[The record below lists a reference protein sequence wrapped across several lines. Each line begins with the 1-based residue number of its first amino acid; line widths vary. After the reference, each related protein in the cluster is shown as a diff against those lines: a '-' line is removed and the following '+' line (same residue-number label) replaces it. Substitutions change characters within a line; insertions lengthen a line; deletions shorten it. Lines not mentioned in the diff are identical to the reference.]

1 MTLKSL
7 LIAALFCC
15 STLYSQETSKSLK
28 CVKKVQKLF
37 DKFDYHGAIDLCT
50 ECLEKSPNSAQLYY
64 ERGLLHHYLNH
75 AYASAA
81 DFEKSLDLGI
91 ITPGFQDEL
100 FMRWKCD
107 TMFIIKEITDSL
119 IFPELKP
126 ELNYK
131 REYGLADSLQGML
144 RTERTCF
151 DVNYEKLTVRI
162 HSKSQSISGS
172 NEIFF
177 TAKQPSKKIQIDLYS
192 HYSIRKISMND
203 VDLKYERIHNAIFI
217 EMPEELKVDSTY
229 SVLIK
234 YRGEP
239 RNAPNPPWNGGFV
252 WEKNGDRD
260 YIGVACEHLGA
271 SSWWPNKDHLSDKP
285 DSMEINIQTLAGY
298 DAIANGN
305 LLSETKADNGFVN
318 FQWKVSYPINSYNV
332 TFYIGDFVNFNES
345 YKNKSGENVQV
356 DYYVLEENLEKA
368 KKYYSGTTRILEV
381 FEDIFGEYNFPK
393 DGLAYVESPFAGME
407 HQSAIAIGG
416 DYGKDSIYS
425 MIGKY
430 DFLVIHETA
439 HEWWGNAVAVA
450 DMADIWIS
458 EGFATYAEHL
468 FIEEEFGRG
477 KYLDEV
483 GANMVNINNIWPMVG
498 QRDVNDNAFQGQDV
512 YYKGAAMLHSLRCI
526 YDNDKEFIKMIKLF
540 YHRSKNKTSSTDD
553 FTRHA
558 QSYTNK
564 RLAGFFDV
572 FLYQSSPPTLEY
584 AFDLR
589 GGKFRLQYRWIN
601 VPEYFEMPFL
611 IVFNGFS
618 GFRIEATTELKEIGF
633 DKVSDFYLFN
643 PNDMDSRVNTKNAF
657 TYYFAKNV
665 KFKDH

>member
-1 MTLKSL
+1 MKLKTLLSL
-7 LIAALFCC
+7 LLLTSSITF
-15 STLYSQETSKSLK
+15 SQETSKSLK
-28 CVKKVQKLF
+28 CIKKVQKLF
-37 DKFDYHGAIDLCT
+37 NKFEYLEAIDLCT
-50 ECLEKSPNSAQLYY
+50 ECLEKSPNSAKLYY
-64 ERGLLHHYLNH
+64 ERGILHYYMNH
-75 AYASAA
+75 AYESAA
-81 DFEKSLDLGI
+81 DFQKSLDLGI
-91 ITPGFQDEL
+91 VTPGFEDEE

-107 TMFIIKEITDSL
+107 TMFIIRNITDSL

-131 REYGLADSLQGML
+131 RQYGLADSLQGML
-144 RTERTCF
+144 RPERTCF
-151 DVNYEKLTVRI
+151 DVTYEELTVRI
-162 HSKSQSISGS
+162 HSESETISGS
-172 NEIFF
+172 NKIFF
-177 TAKQPSKKIQIDLYS
+177 KAVAASKQIQIDLYEQ
-192 HYSIRKISMND
+192 YEINEISMNGIP
-203 VDLKYERIHNAIFI
+203 LKYDRQYNAIFI
-217 EMPEELKVDSTY
+217 NLQEPLKVDSNY
-229 SVLIK
+229 AVLIK
-234 YRGEP
+234 YNGSP
-239 RNAPNPPWNGGFV
+239 RSAPNPPWNGGFV
-252 WEKNGDRD
+252 WKKNGDRD

-285 DSMEINIQTLAGY
+285 DSMEINIQALTGY

-305 LLSETKADNGFVN
+305 LLSETKVDNGYSN

-345 YKNKSGENVQV
+345 YKNQSGEEVQV
-356 DYYVLEENLEKA
+356 DYYVLEQNLEKA

-381 FEDIFGEYNFPK
+381 FEEIFGEYNFPK

-425 MIGKY
+425 MIGRY

-468 FIEEEFGRG
+468 FIEEEFGRA

-483 GANMVNINNIWPMVG
+483 GSNMININNIWPMVG

-526 YDNDKEFIKMIKLF
+526 YNNDKDFIKMIKLF
-540 YHRSKNKTSSTDD
+540 YHRSKNKTSDTDD
-553 FTRHA
+553 FIKHA
-558 QSYTNK
+558 QQYTDKN
-564 RLAGFFDV
+564 LAGFFEV
-572 FLYQSSPPTLEY
+572 FLNQSAPPTLEY
-584 AFDLR
+584 AIHHKGD
-589 GGKFRLQYRWIN
+589 KFKIQYRWIN
-601 VPEYFEMPFL
+601 VPENFEMPFL
-611 IVFNGFS
+611 VVFNGFS
-618 GFRIEATTELKEIGF
+618 GFRIEASTQLKEIGF
-633 DKVSDFYLFN
+633 EKVQNFYLFN

-665 KFKDH
+665 KFRQH